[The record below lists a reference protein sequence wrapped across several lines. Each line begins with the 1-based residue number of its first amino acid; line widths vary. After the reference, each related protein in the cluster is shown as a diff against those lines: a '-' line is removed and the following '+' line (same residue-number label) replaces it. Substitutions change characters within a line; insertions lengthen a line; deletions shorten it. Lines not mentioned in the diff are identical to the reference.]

1 MTGKIFKESSNVY
14 EDQARILFEY
24 FQAAAVQIVSEE
36 TRLEREIGSA
46 TEMQQQKEAELARLP
61 LQRTVGLFG
70 GAALALLGIV
80 LLIMSYSGEGILAL
94 MVAAGAAGFGFVTH
108 QKMGKLQL
116 ELSQNQ
122 STIDGFNG
130 AYAAIRRDFKVYKLG
145 LAYVPVA
152 RVIPFEGKSFQI
164 DLTGSTPPQDF
175 RLSVIRRGELF
186 SNAVSELESLI
197 LEAPFIE
204 GSSETERM
212 ETDQYSRSIQNVTY
226 YDYLGSL
233 DRTLRSIAFCLDDL
247 DTTSVALP
255 VIPPESPMAAYLS
268 SYAADDIGAAP
279 VFPVFNTERFNTE
292 LESFR
297 SLNEM
302 KKSIESRSAQFE
314 EVLKKLIVDMARAIQ
329 AITRLKIS
337 SANKLVEWSN
347 RVLFTVLNAPYNHYS
362 PTLEAEEIDRI
373 RLETFNYQ
381 DSVDNYRPFQL
392 KKSSRVKYDIVS
404 DCWMA
409 EDGSKTTVP
418 FGMNQIQEEVITP
431 IIHSLMQETRLER
444 LNIYNAIKDQKIN
457 YLNQWHQDTED
468 FYGRNRAE
476 SSDLIN
482 LMRSTFTEFIASYN
496 SMTALEKTNE
506 SMSKSGSLKDA
517 VTTENTDLT
526 ETTASFEMK
535 SRDFQAVQNDFVEY
549 MERLKEDIDHRA
561 SKFSFIEYYDA
572 SLRDSSAKM
581 FAEATTAVGSL
592 NSRRRT
598 LLAVNP
604 LFASTSQLPPEPAM
618 EPGVYDGLALN
629 LTAAATNVLAEID
642 AGVAQ

>member
-1 MTGKIFKESSNVY
+1 MTGKIFKESSSVY
-14 EDQARILFEY
+14 EDQARVLFEY
-24 FQAAAVQIVSEE
+24 FQNAAAQIVGEE
-36 TRLEREIGSA
+36 IRLEREIGSA
-46 TEMQQQKEAELARLP
+46 TETQQQKGSELARLP
-61 LQRTVGLFG
+61 LQRTLGFC
-70 GAALALLGIV
+70 GAGALALLGVV
-80 LLIMSYSGEGILAL
+80 LFVMSNSGGGIFALIL
-94 MVAAGAAGFGFVTH
+94 AAGAAGFGFVTH
-108 QKMGKLQL
+108 QKIEKLQL
-116 ELSQNQ
+116 EVSQSQ
-122 STIDGFNG
+122 STMHGFKG
-130 AYAAIRRDFKVYKLG
+130 AYAAIRRDFKVHKLG

-164 DLTGSTPPQDF
+164 DLTGSTTPQDF
-175 RLSVIRRGELF
+175 RLSVIRRGPLF

-204 GSSETERM
+204 GSTETERM
-212 ETDQYSRSIQNVTY
+212 ETDQYSRSIQHVTY

-247 DTTSVALP
+247 ETTSVSLP
-255 VIPPESPMAAYLS
+255 VVPPQSAMAAYLS
-268 SYAADDIGAAP
+268 TYAADDVGNAP
-279 VFPVFNTERFNTE
+279 VFHVFNGARFNTE

-347 RVLFTVLNAPYNHYS
+347 KVLFTVLNAPYNHYS

-381 DSVDNYRPFQL
+381 DSVDNYRPFEL

-418 FGMNQIQEEVITP
+418 FGMNQIQEEVIAP
-431 IIHSLMQETRLER
+431 IIHNLMQETRLER

-482 LMRSTFTEFIASYN
+482 LMRSTLTEFTASNN
-496 SMTALEKTNE
+496 SMIALAKTNE

-526 ETTASFEMK
+526 ETAVSFAAE
-535 SRDFQAVQNDFVEY
+535 SRLFQDVQTEFVEY
-549 MERLKEDIDHRA
+549 MERLKEDIDRRA
-561 SKFSFIEYYDA
+561 SKFSYIEYYDA
-572 SLRDSSAKM
+572 SLRDSAAKM
-581 FAEATTAVGSL
+581 FAEAATAVGSL

-629 LTAAATNVLAEID
+629 LTAAATNVLAEIN
-642 AGVAQ
+642 AGVAR